1 MENWKKVWNKQKDVS
16 IFGNLLESLVR
27 ANGFD
32 TGFGDYTSSQWKIM
46 TSRLVADL
54 GIDSDS
60 SVLEVGCGAG
70 ALLYGIKISS
80 GASVF
85 GYDYSESLIKLAKKL
100 VDGEFIIS
108 EANLNPFC
116 NRKFDF
122 VISHSVFQYF
132 PNLQYAENVL
142 LTMAASLKPG
152 GKIALLDI
160 NDSAVEKN
168 YHNQRRE
175 SYSEPSE
182 YDEKYRDHP
191 HLFYDKAALES
202 KLNELGFRDLAYL
215 KHAVPDYGNSKYRF
229 NLIAT
234 KI

>member
-1 MENWKKVWNKQKDVS
+1 MENWKKVWNKKRNVS
-16 IFGNLLESLVR
+16 NDGDLLESLVR

-32 TGFGDYTSSQWKIM
+32 TGFGDYTSSQWKVM

-54 GIDSDS
+54 GIPSDS

-70 ALLYGIKISS
+70 ALLHGIKISS

-85 GYDYSESLIKLAKKL
+85 GYDYSESLIKVAEKM
-100 VDGEFIIS
+100 VDGEFLVS
-108 EANLNPFC
+108 EAIVNPFC

-132 PNLQYAENVL
+132 PNLEYAENVL
-142 LTMAASLKPG
+142 LTMADSLKSG

-160 NDSAVEKN
+160 NDSEVEKK

-175 SYSEPSE
+175 SYSDPSE

-191 HLFYDKAALES
+191 HLFYDKAALDL
-202 KLNELGFRDLAYL
+202 KLKELGFRDLVYL
-215 KHAVPDYGNSKYRF
+215 KHAVPDYGNSQYRF

-234 KI
+234 KK